1 MRRWGAFG
9 RAVCV
14 DFSVVVF
21 LRVGLGIGVFC
32 CVISAGR
39 VSRRATG
46 RGAFFGGVFC
56 FFALYIG
63 QSGISGGDFF

>member
-1 MRRWGAFG
+1 MRRWGACG

-14 DFSVVVF
+14 DFFSVAF
-21 LRVGLGIGVFC
+21 IRVGLGRGMSR
-32 CVISAGR
+32 CVVSAGR